1 MVFQSKKKI
10 VSKFEFQISCLM
22 DAILYLN
29 NSWPYVGNLKDF
41 EAKHI
46 CENPNLICQN
56 IQKMLLKIHTKD
68 IEMLF

>member
-1 MVFQSKKKI
+1 
-10 VSKFEFQISCLM
+10 M

-29 NSWPYVGNLKDF
+29 NSWPYIGNLKDF